1 VEVPEERDAEEELVA
16 LVARVWFGCQPG
28 SLCVRVKLWVGGM
41 VEVGSEPVA
50 FAVVIVGRFD
60 WRWDCGVV

>member
-1 VEVPEERDAEEELVA
+1 
-16 LVARVWFGCQPG
+16 
-28 SLCVRVKLWVGGM
+28 VRVKFWVGGM